1 MLFALA
7 NGDRSRKSRTVGIF
21 HVSLAALRRHEAF
34 KLADTVLPVELEN
47 GFFSGESCHSNAAF
61 EKLTLLHIHSAYSVE
76 KVGLAEYIIRA
87 AHSNLVLGVE
97 GGYLDISDKPIN
109 DVRSVVQLPQ
119 TNDNGQKWILEDAKN
134 GYYFIRNT
142 LGWYLDLY
150 QSNTSDLTPIN
161 IHPFNG
167 TKAQQ
172 FKII

>member
-1 MLFALA
+1 MESAPTPLNFIGPKQIATSLDENKVLDVYGAEYTKGVKLILYQNHKQLNQKLF
-7 NGDRSRKSRTVGIF
+7 F
-21 HVSLAALRRHEAF
+21 
-34 KLADTVLPVELEN
+34 
-47 GFFSGESCHSNAAF
+47 
-61 EKLTLLHIHSAYSVE
+61 E

-97 GGYLDISDKPIN
+97 GGYLDISDKSIN

-119 TNDNGQKWILEDAKN
+119 TNDNGQKWILEDAGN

-161 IHPFNG
+161 IYPFNG

>member
-1 MLFALA
+1 MESAPTPLNFIGPKQIA
-7 NGDRSRKSRTVGIF
+7 T
-21 HVSLAALRRHEAF
+21 SLDENKVLDVYGAEYTKGV
-34 KLADTVLPVELEN
+34 KLILYQNHKQLN
-47 GFFSGESCHSNAAF
+47 QKFFF
-61 EKLTLLHIHSAYSVE
+61 E

-109 DVRSVVQLPQ
+109 DVRSVIQLPQ
-119 TNDNGQKWILEDAKN
+119 TNDNGQKWILEDAEN

>member
-1 MLFALA
+1 MESAPTPLNFIGPKQIATSLDENKVLDVYGAEYTKGVKLILYQNHKQLNQKLF
-7 NGDRSRKSRTVGIF
+7 F
-21 HVSLAALRRHEAF
+21 
-34 KLADTVLPVELEN
+34 
-47 GFFSGESCHSNAAF
+47 
-61 EKLTLLHIHSAYSVE
+61 E

-97 GGYLDISDKPIN
+97 GGYLDISDKSIN